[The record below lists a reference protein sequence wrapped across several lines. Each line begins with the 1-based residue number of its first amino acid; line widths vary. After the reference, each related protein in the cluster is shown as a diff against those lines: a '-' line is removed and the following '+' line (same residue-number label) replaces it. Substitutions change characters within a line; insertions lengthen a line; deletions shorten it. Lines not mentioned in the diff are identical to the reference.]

1 VFGPVAP
8 DRLWVQ
14 TGLKLAIGFGP
25 ACAQTE
31 LELAVN
37 FWSEIASLKLRT
49 AWCATCFWRRAGT
62 RRGKEEG
69 RKEGRKDGRTDGRAV
84 TGPWHGYLESSSAT
98 WAKQS
103 DAIIRLLIL

>member
-1 VFGPVAP
+1 MFGPVAP

-49 AWCATCFWRRAGT
+49 A
-62 RRGKEEG
+62 
-69 RKEGRKDGRTDGRAV
+69 
-84 TGPWHGYLESSSAT
+84 
-98 WAKQS
+98 
-103 DAIIRLLIL
+103 